1 MLYDHIL
8 EFRGEWRSYQK
19 RVLDHFLEYKRDGKV
34 HIVAAP
40 GSGKTTLGIEL
51 IRLLDQPAIILV
63 PTITIREQWVER
75 IEEAFLCQGIVASN
89 YISQDIKDLKLI
101 TVTTYQAIHSA
112 MSGYQ
117 GELVEEDDEGIK
129 RKEEVDYHD
138 YHLLQAIQDAKIQ
151 TICLDE
157 CHHLRNEWWKSLE
170 TFKKEL
176 KWDYTI
182 ALTATPPY
190 DSSLSMWT
198 RYIDMCGEIDE
209 EITVPELVKEG
220 SLCPHQDYVYFNYP
234 TKEEQQEI
242 KVFKENGE
250 ILLQR
255 IMNDLQFQS
264 VIQSHQCLH
273 GHIDLDHL
281 LEKPEYLSALLIY
294 LEEKKLSYPNQFKQI
309 LGYKQ
314 LEKMSVKW
322 LQILLQG
329 LLYDDTSSYHIDE
342 DYQKELIK
350 ELKSLGFIERNQVTI
365 VVNQAIEKML
375 VKSVG
380 KCDSIKDIV
389 FHEYKCMKD
398 DLRLLILTD
407 YIRGEYEKAVGD
419 ESRDVHNL
427 GVLPFFELLR
437 RENENQQENI
447 QLGVLCGTMVIIPS
461 HAKEKLKMLVEEP
474 ERISFESLGCISQ
487 NEYVKVNMSGN
498 NHSIVGAVSSLF
510 EMGYIQVLI
519 GTKSLLGEGW
529 DSPCVNTLILA
540 SFVGSFMLSNQMRGR
555 AIRTFTNNPQKTS
568 HIWHLVCV
576 DPQKAK
582 TLEGLEASEDYQ
594 TLCRRMEHFLGL
606 HYTDNIIENGTER
619 LTAIKLPLN
628 QHNIQLTN
636 KQMLQLSSNRDH
648 LKKRWNQSLAV
659 YDKMEVVE
667 DVEVKEKMITA
678 VILTDAIRHFIM
690 TLICGVLGM
699 ILGISLLPILGTM
712 AIILG
717 LYLFIVLYCLFIFA
731 KKIVLYK
738 NPLSR
743 LQIFGQGILQAM
755 QATGQLESLHC
766 IVKTELMGIYHVV
779 YLAGG
784 TGHDKTLFAKCVYEF
799 FGEIDNQRYILYKS
813 RKKRKMEGYFVIP
826 EIFAKRKED
835 AQIFA
840 QYMKPFIG
848 RYDVIYTR
856 NTQGR
861 QILLQGRIHALA
873 NRQERCLTKKKVKGA
888 LE

>member
-250 ILLQR
+250 VLLQR

-294 LEEKKLSYPNQFKQI
+294 LEEKKLSYPTQFKQI

-329 LLYDDTSSYHIDE
+329 LLYDDTFSYHIDE
-342 DYQKELIK
+342 DYQKERVR
-350 ELKSLGFIERNQVTI
+350 G
-365 VVNQAIEKML
+365 
-375 VKSVG
+375 
-380 KCDSIKDIV
+380 SIR
-389 FHEYKCMKD
+389 YK
-398 DLRLLILTD
+398 
-407 YIRGEYEKAVGD
+407 
-419 ESRDVHNL
+419 
-427 GVLPFFELLR
+427 
-437 RENENQQENI
+437 
-447 QLGVLCGTMVIIPS
+447 
-461 HAKEKLKMLVEEP
+461 
-474 ERISFESLGCISQ
+474 
-487 NEYVKVNMSGN
+487 
-498 NHSIVGAVSSLF
+498 
-510 EMGYIQVLI
+510 
-519 GTKSLLGEGW
+519 
-529 DSPCVNTLILA
+529 
-540 SFVGSFMLSNQMRGR
+540 
-555 AIRTFTNNPQKTS
+555 
-568 HIWHLVCV
+568 
-576 DPQKAK
+576 
-582 TLEGLEASEDYQ
+582 
-594 TLCRRMEHFLGL
+594 
-606 HYTDNIIENGTER
+606 
-619 LTAIKLPLN
+619 
-628 QHNIQLTN
+628 
-636 KQMLQLSSNRDH
+636 
-648 LKKRWNQSLAV
+648 
-659 YDKMEVVE
+659 
-667 DVEVKEKMITA
+667 
-678 VILTDAIRHFIM
+678 
-690 TLICGVLGM
+690 
-699 ILGISLLPILGTM
+699 
-712 AIILG
+712 
-717 LYLFIVLYCLFIFA
+717 
-731 KKIVLYK
+731 
-738 NPLSR
+738 
-743 LQIFGQGILQAM
+743 
-755 QATGQLESLHC
+755 
-766 IVKTELMGIYHVV
+766 
-779 YLAGG
+779 
-784 TGHDKTLFAKCVYEF
+784 
-799 FGEIDNQRYILYKS
+799 
-813 RKKRKMEGYFVIP
+813 
-826 EIFAKRKED
+826 
-835 AQIFA
+835 
-840 QYMKPFIG
+840 
-848 RYDVIYTR
+848 
-856 NTQGR
+856 
-861 QILLQGRIHALA
+861 
-873 NRQERCLTKKKVKGA
+873 
-888 LE
+888 